1 MGCSPIVPRPPMR
14 IRPKRRKGT
23 ESVVIFGVTLR
34 ITITSEGF
42 AGTSLDVIVWMDY
55 ADVVILYKESLNE
68 M

>member
-1 MGCSPIVPRPPMR
+1 MR
-14 IRPKRRKGT
+14 MRPKRRKGT

-42 AGTSLDVIVWMDY
+42 AGTSFDVIVRNDY
-55 ADVVILYKESLNE
+55 ADIAILYKERLNQ

>member
-1 MGCSPIVPRPPMR
+1 MR
-14 IRPKRRKGT
+14 MRPKRRKGT

-42 AGTSLDVIVWMDY
+42 AGTSLDVIVRVGY
-55 ADVVILYKESLNE
+55 VDVPILYKESLNQ

>member
-1 MGCSPIVPRPPMR
+1 MR

-42 AGTSLDVIVWMDY
+42 AGTSLDAIVRMGY
-55 ADVVILYKESLNE
+55 ADVAIL
-68 M
+68 